1 MLKMAA
7 VAGCHFERI
16 VCIRIGESR
25 TYSRTAFAFL
35 KVLMNGPLLDHVLFR
50 LNVVSGE
57 AEVVELAGEIVAEIG
72 PFIVG
77 TGDGL

>member
-7 VAGCHFERI
+7 VAGCHSERI
-16 VCIRIGESR
+16 VRIRIDESR
-25 TYSRTAFAFL
+25 TYSRTAFVFL
-35 KVLMNGPLLDHVLFR
+35 KVLLNGPLLDHVLFR